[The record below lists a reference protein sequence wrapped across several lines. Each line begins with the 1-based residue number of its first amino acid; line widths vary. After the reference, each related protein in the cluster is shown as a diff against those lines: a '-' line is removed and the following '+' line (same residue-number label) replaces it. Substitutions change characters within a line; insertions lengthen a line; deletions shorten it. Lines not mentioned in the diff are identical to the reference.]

1 VYAIQLLKPL
11 HFFLLLP
18 SGMIALQLGYREE
31 TPDSGTCMHTFY
43 GHDGVITTLD
53 LNGPYG
59 TLVTASKDNTTRVW
73 DLTTF
78 KCLGQLPGHEDYVEC
93 MQLSQNTLVTG
104 SRDSTIRTWN
114 LADLTHA
121 QATCDRSPTLSDS
134 SSIYSEKASG
144 GSPDMQ
150 DIYSRDSMD
159 TLATLDSCWT
169 NTLSGHTGPVTC
181 LYFEDQKLVRL
192 SSKHYYLTTTRLVS

>member
-1 VYAIQLLKPL
+1 
-11 HFFLLLP
+11 
-18 SGMIALQLGYREE
+18 
-31 TPDSGTCMHTFY
+31 MHTFY

-73 DLTTF
+73 DLSTF
-78 KCLGQLPGHEDYVEC
+78 KCLGQLPGHEDYVES

-114 LADLTHA
+114 LADLTHV
-121 QATCDRSPTLSDS
+121 QATRDRSPTLSDS
-134 SSIYSEKASG
+134 SNDSSDKDSF
-144 GSPDMQ
+144 
-150 DIYSRDSMD
+150 SRDSMD
-159 TLATLDSCWT
+159 TLAVLDNCWT

-181 LYFEDQKLVRL
+181 LYFEDQKLVC
-192 SSKHYYLTTTRLVS
+192 LVQHIYPAIS

>member
-1 VYAIQLLKPL
+1 MV
-11 HFFLLLP
+11 
-18 SGMIALQLGYREE
+18 ALQLGYREE
-31 TPDSGTCMHTFY
+31 ALDSGTCMHTFY

-73 DLTTF
+73 DLSTF
-78 KCLGQLPGHEDYVEC
+78 KCLGQLPGHENYVEC

-121 QATCDRSPTLSDS
+121 QATRDRSPTLSDS
-134 SSIYSEKASG
+134 SSGSSDKANG
-144 GSPDMQ
+144 GSPDMM
-150 DIYSRDSMD
+150 DVYSRDSMD
-159 TLATLDSCWT
+159 TLAVLNNCWT
-169 NTLSGHTGPVTC
+169 NTLSGHSGPVTC
-181 LYFEDQKLVRL
+181 LYFEDQKLVNIVIPTNE
-192 SSKHYYLTTTRLVS
+192 SNLVN